1 MKLIETKHEDGL
13 HGVVE
18 EVNTVFEGALE
29 ECKKRL
35 RDIVDFFDYKSDA
48 ISEVTSSDWN
58 ALLDFSITFVNKS
71 SVVIQKFKIE

>member
-18 EVNTVFEGALE
+18 EVNTIFEGAPE

-35 RDIVDFFDYKSDA
+35 RDIVDFFNYKSDV